1 MEENNKPRPTISQE
15 KLDEFVRYVI
25 SSLVVN
31 KDKVEVVVMQ
41 DLPGTYTV
49 HIRVD
54 AYDRGRVIGK
64 NGKTINALRTIL
76 RIFGRVVVLLEE

>member
-1 MEENNKPRPTISQE
+1 MEENKKPRPTISQE

-31 KDKVEVVVMQ
+31 KDKVEVVVME
-41 DLPGTYTV
+41 DVPGTYTV

-54 AYDRGRVIGK
+54 ASDRGRVIGR

-76 RIFGRVVVLLEE
+76 RIFGRIVVLLEE